1 MAGGRPS
8 KYKPEFPEA
17 LVKHMASGL
26 SFETF
31 AATCGVCRETLYD
44 WTYAH
49 DEFLH
54 AKKRGEV
61 ESQMFWEKLGR
72 DAALGTVDKFN
83 PTVWIYT
90 MKCRFPKQWGD
101 KQEVAHVID
110 DKREIKKLSS
120 GELKKML
127 VEADESAPN

>member
-1 MAGGRPS
+1 MARPT
-8 KYKPEFPEA
+8 KYKPEYPEM
-17 LVKHMASGL
+17 LVKHMGGGL

-31 AATCGVCRETLYD
+31 AALCDVWRETLYD
-44 WTYAH
+44 WCERYE
-49 DEFLH
+49 EFHH
-54 AKKRGEV
+54 AKKRGEAL
-61 ESQMFWEKLGR
+61 SQMFWERLGR

-110 DKREIKKLSS
+110 DKREIKKLSNDDLNALLLETD
-120 GELKKML
+120 GQT
-127 VEADESAPN
+127 PN